1 MRLFSFSLLLGACA
15 ALAQVTAPPPPP
27 ADEPPP
33 DTVVA
38 SFEGKKLTYGDMKK
52 FLSVLPQAQQQAA
65 MRDRKTFVHEYFLMQ
80 HLAEMAEKEKL
91 DETSPVKETLDF
103 NRRLILMNAKLNDVA
118 NRMTVDEEDVKK
130 FYETNK
136 DKYSQVK
143 LKVLY
148 IAFSNNPQGGTGVQ
162 KPLTEEE
169 AKAKI
174 EKILAEIRGGAD
186 FVKMVKRYSEDKTS
200 AAKDGD
206 FGAIRKSD
214 NIPDAIR
221 AVVFSLKPGE
231 VGGPVRQP
239 NGFYLFR
246 AEEVTARTY
255 QQVQIEIYEQVR
267 QAKYQQWMAKLNGSV
282 DFKVENENFFKAPAP
297 VAAPAPAAAPQILPV
312 K

>member
-1 MRLFSFSLLLGACA
+1 MRLFPLFLFFGAGA
-15 ALAQVTAPPPPP
+15 VFAQVPAPPPP
-27 ADEPPP
+27 AGEPSP

-38 SFEGKKLTYGDMKK
+38 SFEGKKLTYGEVKK

-80 HLAEMAEKEKL
+80 HLVELAEKEKL
-91 DETSPVKETLDF
+91 DEKSPVKETLDF
-103 NRRLILMNAKLNDVA
+103 NRRVILMNAKLNDVA

-148 IAFSNNPQGGTGVQ
+148 ISFSNNPEGGKGVQ

-186 FVKMVKRYSEDKTS
+186 FVKMVKQYSEDKTS
-200 AAKDGD
+200 AEKDGD

-246 AEEVTARTY
+246 AEEVTSRTY
-255 QQVQIEIYEQVR
+255 QQVQIEIYEQAR
-267 QAKYQQWMAKLNGSV
+267 QAKYQQWMAQMNGSV

-297 VAAPAPAAAPQILPV
+297 PPTPAPAAAPQLLPV